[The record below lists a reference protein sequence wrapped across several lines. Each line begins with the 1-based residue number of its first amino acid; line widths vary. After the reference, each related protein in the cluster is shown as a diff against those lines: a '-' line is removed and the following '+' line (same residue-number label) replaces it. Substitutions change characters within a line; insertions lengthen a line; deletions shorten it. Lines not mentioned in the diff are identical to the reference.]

1 MNRLLVLW
9 ILLASPMIFAEKI
22 VLVSVPRVEMLL
34 GIGTMYDTVQIQ
46 VESNGCT
53 SKESFYVQKYMNPDD
68 EMIHLKFIRVR
79 PDWCKAYL
87 PEGTWL
93 HFLKTDLE
101 ISSKDI
107 IMIDNPFGPNLKLKD

>member
-1 MNRLLVLW
+1 MNHLLVL
-9 ILLASPMIFAEKI
+9 IVLLTSPMIFAEKI

-53 SKESFYVQKYMNPDD
+53 TKESFYVQKYMNPDD
-68 EMIHLKFIRVR
+68 EMIHLRFIRVR

-87 PEGTWL
+87 PEGTRDDS
-93 HFLKTDLE
+93 LKVHSRAPRLVQSVFARRHTR
-101 ISSKDI
+101 
-107 IMIDNPFGPNLKLKD
+107 